1 VRQDKRL
8 AEHWCAVRLY
18 PGLPLREAVDRL
30 TDSTPIAPA
39 APLPA
44 LPATREQQQQALR
57 LDAAAAAAS
66 ARVKDA
72 LKPTCP
78 TAVHKPTASKPKGGR

>member
-1 VRQDKRL
+1 MTADSVRQDKRL

-30 TDSTPIAPA
+30 TDSAPIAPT

-44 LPATREQQQQALR
+44 LPRP
-57 LDAAAAAAS
+57 AS
-66 ARVKDA
+66 NS
-72 LKPTCP
+72 
-78 TAVHKPTASKPKGGR
+78 SKPIA

>member
-30 TDSTPIAPA
+30 TDSAPIAPT

-44 LPATREQQQQALR
+44 LPRP
-57 LDAAAAAAS
+57 AS
-66 ARVKDA
+66 NS
-72 LKPTCP
+72 
-78 TAVHKPTASKPKGGR
+78 SKPIA